1 MSKFGRTYGM
11 TVSVAGFLLVALV
24 LHSDGV
30 IAWALVH
37 MMLYE
42 LVYPSIHN
50 VV

>member
-1 MSKFGRTYGM
+1 M

-24 LHSDGV
+24 LHSNGV